1 VDTNI
6 LLYHSIPEFQK
17 FCTEKLDQAATIT
30 LHAGINDLK
39 NITVEEVFSDYE
51 NAISNL
57 MSKCDSLLLSL
68 VTPCHCESL
77 DQKIYEFNKRVFNKF
92 RDV

>member
-1 VDTNI
+1 MDTNI

-17 FCTEKLDQAATIT
+17 FCTEKLDHAATII

-39 NITVEEVFSDYE
+39 TISVEEVFSDYE

-57 MSKCDSLLLSL
+57 MYKCDSLLLSL
-68 VTPCHCESL
+68 VTPCHHESL

>member
-1 VDTNI
+1 MWTQIYYV
-6 LLYHSIPEFQK
+6 YHV
-17 FCTEKLDQAATIT
+17 
-30 LHAGINDLK
+30 GINDLK
-39 NITVEEVFSDYE
+39 AISVEEVFSDYE

-68 VTPCHCESL
+68 VTPCHHESL